1 MQCIM
6 KRMVTIAMNQTNSGN
21 TLTNG
26 YHQSMFNTIIVVL
39 LLGFCAVVATLHSL
53 LTFYGSNT
61 MARKNMMPL
70 KNAKRQRWHVQRRR
84 KPKESSSTVCVQLYY
99 KKEST
104 WYVYE
109 LKDTCVHGVHTYQ
122 MQVLYNLYIYI
133 IINFFFLFLFFYM
146 YFNDVFDTS
155 GETVHYYIHVCTYIF
170 YSSTLTTN
178 TSSLLFVK
186 ATHVPS

>member
-109 LKDTCVHGVHTYQ
+109 LKNTRCTIKCKFFVQFTIFYT
-122 MQVLYNLYIYI
+122 
-133 IINFFFLFLFFYM
+133 NFF
-146 YFNDVFDTS
+146 S
-155 GETVHYYIHVCTYIF
+155 IHVFLIP
-170 YSSTLTTN
+170 
-178 TSSLLFVK
+178 
-186 ATHVPS
+186 VPVLIQYFG

>member
-21 TLTNG
+21 TLTNV
-26 YHQSMFNTIIVVL
+26 YHQSMFNTII
-39 LLGFCAVVATLHSL
+39 ATLHSL

-61 MARKNMMPL
+61 MTRKNMMPL

-109 LKDTCVHGVHTYQ
+109 LKNTCTCVHTVYTHTYQ
-122 MQVLYNLYIYI
+122 MQVLYNLYI
-133 IINFFFLFLFFYM
+133 NFFFLFLFFYM
-146 YFNDVFDTS
+146 SCIYLILRVKLYTTTFM
-155 GETVHYYIHVCTYIF
+155 YICTYIF